1 MKPYVKSL
9 KANSQKLRTTPTEA
23 EKRLWYRIRNDQLG
37 VRFYRQKPLLTYI
50 VDFYC
55 PKASLVI
62 ELDGGQHYEPQ
73 HQANDKMRDAEL
85 ASLGLTVMRFDN
97 YRVMREID
105 RVVEEIWLHLQ
116 SVEE

>member
-1 MKPYVKSL
+1 MKPYVRSL
-9 KANSQKLRTTPTEA
+9 KLNAQQLRTIPIEA
-23 EKRLWYRIRNDQLG
+23 EKRLWRRIRNDQLG

-55 PKASLVI
+55 PKANLVI

-73 HQANDKMRDAEL
+73 HQANDRRRDEEL
-85 ASLGLTVMRFDN
+85 ASLGLTVMRFNN

-105 RVVEEIWLHLQ
+105 NVIEEIWRYFQ
-116 SVEE
+116 SMDK